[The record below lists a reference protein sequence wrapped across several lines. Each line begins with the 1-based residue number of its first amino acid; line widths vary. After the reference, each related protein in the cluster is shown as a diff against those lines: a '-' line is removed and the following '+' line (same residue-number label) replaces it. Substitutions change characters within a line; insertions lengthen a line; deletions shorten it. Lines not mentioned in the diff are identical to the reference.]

1 MTTTSGATSSP
12 ARRPGRARLAL
23 RPFGYLTIGL
33 VWTAIW
39 LLVLG
44 LGYAVLG
51 YGVISGELTVAEFTE
66 PATSSVGGFIGLV
79 VLCVPLV
86 VVIWGPGVLWMLPC
100 ASWPLAVLSFVYVA
114 RSVRPSYAGEPLS
127 HSEST
132 RRGETL
138 GLPTVAGTTLS
149 LQPVRSS
156 RVTDLLMAFY
166 MSGWRPD
173 GKTFVAMLPAGLAFL
188 LAFPAIAVDV
198 SPTTNVVCGALAAVL
213 AVWSYVW
220 SLVVL
225 RRRFWPARGADRPV
239 RRVRRGR

>member
-1 MTTTSGATSSP
+1 MTTTSGAATAATP
-12 ARRPGRARLAL
+12 RLGRARLVL

-39 LLVLG
+39 IVVLG
-44 LGYAVLG
+44 LGFAILG

-79 VLCVPLV
+79 LLCAPLV
-86 VVIWGPGVLWMLPC
+86 VIVWGPGVFWMLPC
-100 ASWPLAVLSFVYVA
+100 ATWPLAALSFVYVV
-114 RSVRPSYAGEPLS
+114 RSLRPSYAGERLS

-138 GLPTVAGTTLS
+138 GLPTIAGTTLS

-156 RVTDLLMAFY
+156 RLTDLLMAFY

-188 LAFPAIAVDV
+188 LAFPAVAVDV
-198 SPTTNVVCGALAAVL
+198 SDTTNLVCGVLAAAL
-213 AVWSYVW
+213 AVWSFVRA
-220 SLVVL
+220 LIVL
-225 RRRFWPARGADRPV
+225 RRRFWPP
-239 RRVRRGR
+239 GR